1 MSLTTRDSCAN
12 GQPVTVG
19 CERNGAVLVC
29 AQQAG
34 ICLTVALQNGGMGKV
49 IAVPPPRRHDT
60 DLGLNGVDET
70 GGARRVAAVMWDEE
84 NSAFQSV
91 TFSGHKL
98 FFGLGRDVAAEK
110 K

>member
-12 GQPVTVG
+12 GQPETVG

-34 ICLTVALQNGGMGKV
+34 FCLMVALQDGGMGKV
-49 IAVPPPRRHDT
+49 IAVLPPRRNDADARLH
-60 DLGLNGVDET
+60 GVDESR
-70 GGARRVAAVMWDEE
+70 GARRVAAVMWDKE
-84 NSAFQSV
+84 NGAFQSV

-98 FFGLGRDVAAEK
+98 IFGLGRDVATEK